1 MLKIKNRLKIKH
13 DLRKAEGFTLV
24 EVTIALALLSV
35 IAIFSFASLYYFS
48 EYNKRVQEESEI
60 HREANLIISSIIDD
74 MFPVKDNELD
84 LTKNKSVFLNNTEKE
99 PINTRFV
106 VQPKTKENPSIL
118 PSFQVGFTPE
128 GVQLKDQTLNTT
140 YLVTPPNT
148 EEGEFSYIEQ
158 IDSSNHYKIFLKMKG
173 EYTAPTFTTYL
184 RLIEEVDFNTKG
196 EEVKNEQV
204 YKRK

>member
-1 MLKIKNRLKIKH
+1 MQKIQKLLKTNRNVN
-13 DLRKAEGFTLV
+13 KAEGFTLI
-24 EVTIALALLSV
+24 EVTIALALLSI

-106 VQPKTKENPSIL
+106 VQPKTKNNQSIQ
-118 PSFQVGFTPE
+118 PAFQVGFTPE
-128 GVQLKDQTLNTT
+128 GVQLKDQMLNTT

-148 EEGEFSYIEQ
+148 EDGEFSYIEQ
-158 IDSSNHYKIFLKMKG
+158 INSSNHYKIFLKMKG

-184 RLIEEVDFNTKG
+184 RLIEEVDLKAKG
-196 EEVKNEQV
+196 EEIK
-204 YKRK
+204 K

>member
-1 MLKIKNRLKIKH
+1 MQKIQKLLKNNQNVKR
-13 DLRKAEGFTLV
+13 AEGFTLI

-48 EYNKRVQEESEI
+48 EYNKRVQEESEM

-74 MFPVKDNELD
+74 MFPVIDNELD
-84 LTKNKSVFLNNTEKE
+84 LTKNKSVFLNKTEKE

-106 VQPKTKENPSIL
+106 VQPKTKNNQSIQ

-128 GVQLKDQTLNTT
+128 GVQLKDQVLNTT

-184 RLIEEVDFNTKG
+184 RLIEEVDLNTKG
-196 EEVKNEQV
+196 EEIK
-204 YKRK
+204 K

>member
-1 MLKIKNRLKIKH
+1 MLKIKKRLKIKH

-74 MFPVKDNELD
+74 MFSVRDEELVIGIEGS
-84 LTKNKSVFLNNTEKE
+84 TFLKE
-99 PINTRFV
+99 THRPINTFFI
-106 VQPKTKENPSIL
+106 VQPVQRNHPDKIA
-118 PSFQVGFTPE
+118 PSFKVGFIPE
-128 GVQLKDQTLNTT
+128 GVQLKENLIQSN
-140 YLVTPPNT
+140 YLVIPPHI

-158 IDSSNHYKIFLKMKG
+158 MDHSNHYKIFLKMKG
-173 EYTAPTFTTYL
+173 KYTAPSFTTYL
-184 RLIEEVDFNTKG
+184 RLIEEVDLNTKG
-196 EEVKNEQV
+196 DISPNE
-204 YKRK
+204 KIRK